1 MLLMSEDNEL
11 HINSEITRHFKLL
24 RTATYAFGSLITIS
38 LVPLIALIWSMK
50 ADQITLKAG
59 QDLLN
64 ESKIDKTEV
73 YDNFVNKGQYIYLEG
88 ERIKCHENIKLGK
101 DEAKTLSEWGK
112 QVKDALDLRYRGEN

>member
-1 MLLMSEDNEL
+1 MSEDNEL

-24 RTATYAFGSLITIS
+24 RTATYAFGSLITLS
-38 LVPLIALIWSMK
+38 LIPLVTLIWSMK
-50 ADQITLKAG
+50 SEQILIR
-59 QDLLN
+59 

-101 DEAKTLSEWGK
+101 DESKTLSEWGK
-112 QVKDALDLRYRGEN
+112 QVKDALDLRYRGGE